1 MNKLRIYFRFLLP
14 AMGLFFLSGCSDYF
28 AVNPDDV
35 LYEEDY
41 PSSITELYSGY
52 MGIAAKVQEVAD
64 QALLLEGIR
73 GDFLEPTE
81 NAGSD
86 IMDLYL
92 YKESVSSEL
101 ASPRGYYSVILN
113 ANDYL
118 HHVETFVQNNP
129 VSLEKET
136 QEALVGGALRYK
148 AWAYLMLAKLYGE
161 AVWVDSPFAEYTSLD
176 GYPLMDFD
184 EVIAE
189 CIRMIEEGVEMNGEQ
204 INGKGKIRWSNV
216 LFPGVGDSPA
226 NLQWN
231 RICPDPEPLLAELY
245 LFAGNYQQVV
255 NLCLDIIRQG
265 GTESSFQVNKSDWAG
280 EWIDIFREFVR
291 KEAVFMFTY
300 DYNLKQTNRLVP
312 YFSNLSPNDY
322 LLRPSEASMDRFQ
335 KQIRIDGTMGD
346 PSRGDGKTYALQNG
360 QWVVNKFISA
370 HGSADRVYRED
381 VIINLYRAAD
391 IHLWLIEA
399 LGHLGRFEE
408 ALTLLNGGIESY
420 FNTTEGVF
428 MPPFEAYP
436 NSMYRTSSSNE
447 GANQGIRG
455 RVLLG
460 KVGEDILRNPSDEV
474 SQDQKT
480 LDLLIAEETLMESA
494 GEAKSLFTLVRMAR
508 RWNDPAI
515 LADRVSAKYPEGTR
529 SEMHAKLMNPDNW
542 FISFDLDL
550 NQ

>member
-1 MNKLRIYFRFLLP
+1 MNKLHINFRFWWPVLGLLLL
-14 AMGLFFLSGCSDYF
+14 AGCSDYF

-81 NAGSD
+81 NAGAD
-86 IMDLYL
+86 IVDLYH
-92 YKESVSSEL
+92 YKETVSSDL
-101 ASPRGYYSVILN
+101 ASPRAYYAVILN

-118 HHVETFVQNNP
+118 HHVGTFVQNNP

-136 QEALVGGALRYK
+136 LEALVGGALRYK

-161 AVWVDSPFAEYTSLD
+161 AVWVDSPFEAFTTLD
-176 GYPLMDFD
+176 GHPLMDFD
-184 EVIAE
+184 EVVAE
-189 CIRMIEEGVEMNGEQ
+189 CIRMIEEGVVVNGEQ

-231 RICPDPEPLLAELY
+231 RICPDPDPLLAELY

-255 NLCLDIIRQG
+255 NHCLAIIRQG
-265 GTESSFQVNKSDWAG
+265 GTESSFQVNKSEWGG
-280 EWIDIFREFVR
+280 EWINFFRDFVR
-291 KEAVFMFTY
+291 KEAIFMFTY

-312 YFSNLSPNDY
+312 YYSNLSPNDY
-322 LLRPSEASMDRFQ
+322 LLRPSEASMARFQ
-335 KQIRIDGTMGD
+335 QQVRIDGTLGD
-346 PSRGDGKTYALQNG
+346 PSRGEGKTFALLNG

-370 HGSADRVYRED
+370 HGSTDRVYRED

-399 LGHLGRFEE
+399 LGQLGRFEE
-408 ALTLLNGGIESY
+408 ALTLLNGGIETY

-436 NSMYRTSSSNE
+436 TTLYRTGSTSE

-460 KVGEDILRNPSDEV
+460 KVGEDIVRDPSDDV
-474 SQDQKT
+474 SEDQKT

-494 GEAKSLFTLVRMAR
+494 GEAKALFALMRMAR

-515 LADRVSAKYPEGTR
+515 LADRVSAKYPEGKR
-529 SEMHAKLMNPDNW
+529 SEIHTKLMNPDNW